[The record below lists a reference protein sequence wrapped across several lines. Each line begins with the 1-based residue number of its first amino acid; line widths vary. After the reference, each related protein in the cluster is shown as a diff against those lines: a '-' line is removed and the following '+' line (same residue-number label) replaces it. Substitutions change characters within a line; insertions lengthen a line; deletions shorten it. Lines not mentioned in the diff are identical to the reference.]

1 MFVLTILLKKVKTNI
16 KPELEGRFGNSRLKE
31 VKCVKFKAKAKDCQL
46 LVKAKTAFGETI
58 DEKELDRFS
67 RVFLRGFLKP
77 KMVKKNL
84 IEYTGP
90 VGISLYD
97 RLKRP
102 VTKREFLFILEQ
114 VVVAV
119 QKLQANN
126 MGINNLVMNLQ
137 YVYINEV
144 TKEVQFVYVPTVM
157 SQQNMNVIEFIEAI
171 AYSVKPADEKDNDF
185 VSRFIYFFKA
195 MKPFNIN
202 KVEIFVA
209 KEDRSVVNT
218 IKKQNAGQSGF
229 MTNKQQHYYD
239 HYDKKNG
246 SDDGDEPTGLLSE
259 EDDEPTGLL
268 VESGNDDVT
277 GLLTDDDDEATGL
290 LDNSDDEATEL
301 LICTGDEDEAT
312 GLLIENNANVRF
324 PTLFRI
330 LTEETISINKPV
342 FRLGK
347 ERSYVDYFVTNNIA
361 VSRSHADIITRGN
374 KYFVKDLNSKN
385 HTYIN
390 NQELPI
396 HMEVEIHDGD
406 RLKLGNEEF
415 IFNI

>member
-1 MFVLTILLKKVKTNI
+1 
-16 KPELEGRFGNSRLKE
+16 
-31 VKCVKFKAKAKDCQL
+31 VKFKAKAKDCQL
-46 LVKAKTAFGETI
+46 LVKVKTAFGETI

-157 SQQNMNVIEFIEAI
+157 GQQNMNLIEFIEAI

-202 KVEIFVA
+202 KVEAFVG

-218 IKKQNAGQSGF
+218 IKKQNVGQSRF

-239 HYDKKNG
+239 HYDEKKG

-259 EDDEPTGLL
+259 EDDDPTGLL
-268 VESGNDDVT
+268 VESGDDNAT

-290 LDNSDDEATEL
+290 LDNCDDEATGL

-396 HMEVEIHDGD
+396 HMEVEIYDGD

>member
-1 MFVLTILLKKVKTNI
+1 M
-16 KPELEGRFGNSRLKE
+16 
-31 VKCVKFKAKAKDCQL
+31 KFKAKAKDCQI
-46 LVKAKTAFGETI
+46 LVKAKASMGETI

-67 RVFLRGFLKP
+67 RVYLRGFLKP
-77 KMVKKNL
+77 KLVKKNL
-84 IEYTGP
+84 VEYTGP
-90 VGISLYD
+90 VGISLYE
-97 RLKRP
+97 RLKKP
-102 VTKREFLFILEQ
+102 TTKRDFLFMLEQ
-114 VVVAV
+114 IVVAV

-126 MGINNLVMNLQ
+126 MGLNNLVMNLQ

-144 TKEVQFVYVPTVM
+144 TKEIQFIYIPTAKGL
-157 SQQNMNVIEFIEAI
+157 QNLNLIEFIEAV
-171 AYSVKPADEKDNDF
+171 AYSVKPADEKDNEF

-195 MKPFNIN
+195 MKPFDIN
-202 KVEIFVA
+202 KVEAFVA

-229 MTNKQQHYYD
+229 MTNKPQHYYD
-239 HYDKKNG
+239 HYDEKKKTE
-246 SDDGDEPTGLLSE
+246 DDDDPTGLLTE
-259 EDDEPTGLL
+259 TDDDDPTGLL
-268 VESGNDDVT
+268 VEDDDPT
-277 GLLTDDDDEATGL
+277 GLLVEGGDDDATGLLGDDDEATGL
-290 LDNSDDEATEL
+290 LNNVDDDDATGL
-301 LICTGDEDEAT
+301 LTSTGDEDEAT
-312 GLLIENNANVRF
+312 GLLVENNANVRF
-324 PTLFRI
+324 PTLFRV

-385 HTYIN
+385 RTYIN
-390 NQELPI
+390 DQELPI

-415 IFNI
+415 VFNV

>member
-1 MFVLTILLKKVKTNI
+1 M
-16 KPELEGRFGNSRLKE
+16 
-31 VKCVKFKAKAKDCQL
+31 KFKAKAKDCQL
-46 LVKAKTAFGETI
+46 LVKAKASMGETI

-67 RVFLRGFLKP
+67 RVYLRGFLKP
-77 KMVKKNL
+77 KLVKKNL
-84 IEYTGP
+84 VEYTGP
-90 VGISLYD
+90 VGISLYE
-97 RLKRP
+97 RLKKP
-102 VTKREFLFILEQ
+102 TTKRDFLFMLEQ
-114 VVVAV
+114 IVVAV

-126 MGINNLVMNLQ
+126 MGLNNLVMNLQ

-144 TKEVQFVYVPTVM
+144 TKEIQFIYIPTAKGL
-157 SQQNMNVIEFIEAI
+157 QNLNLIEFIEAV
-171 AYSVKPADEKDNDF
+171 AYSVKPADEKDNEF

-195 MKPFNIN
+195 MKPFDIN
-202 KVEIFVA
+202 KVEAFVA

-229 MTNKQQHYYD
+229 MTNKPQHYYD
-239 HYDKKNG
+239 HYDEKKKKE
-246 SDDGDEPTGLLSE
+246 DDDDPTGLLTE
-259 EDDEPTGLL
+259 TDDDDPTGLL
-268 VESGNDDVT
+268 VEDDDPT
-277 GLLTDDDDEATGL
+277 GLLVGGGDDDATGLLGDDDEATGL
-290 LDNSDDEATEL
+290 LNNVDDDDDATGL
-301 LICTGDEDEAT
+301 LTSTGDEDEAT
-312 GLLIENNANVRF
+312 GLLVENNANVRF
-324 PTLFRI
+324 PTLFRV

-385 HTYIN
+385 RTYIN

-396 HMEVEIHDGD
+396 HMEVEIYDGD

-415 IFNI
+415 VFNV

>member
-1 MFVLTILLKKVKTNI
+1 M
-16 KPELEGRFGNSRLKE
+16 
-31 VKCVKFKAKAKDCQL
+31 KFKAKAKDCQL
-46 LVKAKTAFGETI
+46 LVKAKASMGETI

-67 RVFLRGFLKP
+67 RVYLRGFLKP
-77 KMVKKNL
+77 KLVKKNL
-84 IEYTGP
+84 VEYTGP
-90 VGISLYD
+90 VGISLYE
-97 RLKRP
+97 RLKKP
-102 VTKREFLFILEQ
+102 TTKRDFLFMLEQ
-114 VVVAV
+114 IVVAV

-126 MGINNLVMNLQ
+126 MGLNNLVMNLQ

-144 TKEVQFVYVPTVM
+144 TKEIQFIYIPTAKGL
-157 SQQNMNVIEFIEAI
+157 QNLNLIEFIEAV
-171 AYSVKPADEKDNDF
+171 AYSVKPADEKDNEF

-195 MKPFNIN
+195 MKPFDIN
-202 KVEIFVA
+202 KVEAFVA

-229 MTNKQQHYYD
+229 MTNKPQHYYD
-239 HYDKKNG
+239 HYDEKKKTE
-246 SDDGDEPTGLLSE
+246 DDDDPTGLLTE
-259 EDDEPTGLL
+259 TDDDDPTGLL
-268 VESGNDDVT
+268 VEDDDPT
-277 GLLTDDDDEATGL
+277 GLLVEGEDDDATGLLGDDDEATGL
-290 LDNSDDEATEL
+290 LNNVDDDDDATGL
-301 LICTGDEDEAT
+301 LTSTGDEDEAT
-312 GLLIENNANVRF
+312 GLLVENNANVRF
-324 PTLFRI
+324 PTLFRV

-385 HTYIN
+385 RTYIN
-390 NQELPI
+390 DQELPI

-415 IFNI
+415 VFNV

>member
-97 RLKRP
+97 RLKRL

-126 MGINNLVMNLQ
+126 MGINNL
-137 YVYINEV
+137 
-144 TKEVQFVYVPTVM
+144 VQFVYVPTVM

-239 HYDKKNG
+239 HYDKKKG

>member
-1 MFVLTILLKKVKTNI
+1 M
-16 KPELEGRFGNSRLKE
+16 
-31 VKCVKFKAKAKDCQL
+31 KFKAKAKDCQL
-46 LVKAKTAFGETI
+46 LVKVKTAFGETI

-157 SQQNMNVIEFIEAI
+157 GQQNMNLIEFIEAI

-202 KVEIFVA
+202 KVEAFVG

-218 IKKQNAGQSGF
+218 IKKQNVGQSRF

-239 HYDKKNG
+239 HYDEKKG

-259 EDDEPTGLL
+259 EDDDPTGLL
-268 VESGNDDVT
+268 VESGDDNAT

-290 LDNSDDEATEL
+290 LDNCDDEATGL

-396 HMEVEIHDGD
+396 HMEVEIYDGD

>member
-1 MFVLTILLKKVKTNI
+1 M
-16 KPELEGRFGNSRLKE
+16 
-31 VKCVKFKAKAKDCQL
+31 KFKAKAKDCQL
-46 LVKAKTAFGETI
+46 LVKVKTTFGETI

-157 SQQNMNVIEFIEAI
+157 GQQNM
-171 AYSVKPADEKDNDF
+171 
-185 VSRFIYFFKA
+185 
-195 MKPFNIN
+195 
-202 KVEIFVA
+202 
-209 KEDRSVVNT
+209 
-218 IKKQNAGQSGF
+218 
-229 MTNKQQHYYD
+229 
-239 HYDKKNG
+239 
-246 SDDGDEPTGLLSE
+246 
-259 EDDEPTGLL
+259 
-268 VESGNDDVT
+268 
-277 GLLTDDDDEATGL
+277 
-290 LDNSDDEATEL
+290 
-301 LICTGDEDEAT
+301 
-312 GLLIENNANVRF
+312 
-324 PTLFRI
+324 
-330 LTEETISINKPV
+330 
-342 FRLGK
+342 
-347 ERSYVDYFVTNNIA
+347 NIA

-396 HMEVEIHDGD
+396 HMEVEVHDGD